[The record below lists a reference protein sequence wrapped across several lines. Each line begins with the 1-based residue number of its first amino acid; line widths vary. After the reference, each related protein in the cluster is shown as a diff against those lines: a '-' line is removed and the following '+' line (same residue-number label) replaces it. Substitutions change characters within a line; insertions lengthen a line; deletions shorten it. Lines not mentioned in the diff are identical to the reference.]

1 MSNQRI
7 DTAQIH
13 REGIY
18 LDYFQF
24 QEAPFS
30 ITPDPGF
37 LFLSSTHQS
46 VIEKIIYGIKNRLGF
61 ILLTGEVGTGKTTI
75 CRSVLD
81 RLEHDADTVYIIN
94 PSLSGIEILAT
105 ILDDLGVTY
114 SAGAGKKALMDSL
127 NSFLLASNRKK
138 PVVIIIDDAQ
148 TMPIE
153 ALEDLRL
160 LSNLETDKEKLLQ
173 MVIAGQ
179 PELLATIS
187 KPELRQLRQRI
198 AINSNLDYL
207 KKEEISGYIERR
219 LFIAG
224 NKGQVRFSSSAIEVI
239 YKTSSGI
246 PRLINRIC
254 DYSLIACYLS
264 NNYTITKQHV
274 KQALKE
280 IGNTEY
286 AQKRNSVLKKPYY
299 LYTITGILI
308 AVAFFAVLI
317 KFLIYGNTEK
327 FEPDKTAELAS
338 PNVPAIK
345 NTIAKSALN
354 HKAGFTEQKVSQV
367 SYTILLASHP
377 FSKRVPEE
385 ASLFRNK
392 GIDSHWVE
400 VDLGNNGIWH
410 RHFTGRFDNK
420 DAANNY
426 INEYGLEDV
435 LILRAPWAIQVY
447 EEKSIEAMNGIIN
460 NLKANLYDGYIQKM
474 ENGGYRLLIGAFVT
488 KKGAEHAAAKI
499 NISDI
504 SPVVALR

>member
-1 MSNQRI
+1 MSKQRI

-37 LFLSSTHQS
+37 LFLSTTHQS
-46 VIEKIIYGIKNRLGF
+46 VIERIIYGIKNRLGF

-81 RLEHDADTVYIIN
+81 RLETNAETVYIIN

-114 SAGAGKKALMDSL
+114 SASTGKKELMDSL
-127 NSFLLASNRKK
+127 NSFLLASDRTK

-198 AINSNLDYL
+198 AISCNLDYL
-207 KKEEISGYIERR
+207 KKEEIPGYIERR

-224 NKGQVRFSSSAIEVI
+224 NKGQVRFTSSATDVI
-239 YKTSSGI
+239 YKASSGI

-286 AQKRNSVLKKPYY
+286 VQKRNLVFKKPHYFY
-299 LYTITGILI
+299 AIAGILI
-308 AVAFFAVLI
+308 VIAFFAVYTR
-317 KFLIYGNTEK
+317 FLIYKNTEK
-327 FEPDKTAELAS
+327 SEPGKTAKLAS
-338 PNVPAIK
+338 IPVPAIK
-345 NTIAKSALN
+345 NTIAKQALN
-354 HKAGFTEQKVSQV
+354 HKAGYIEKEVKEV
-367 SYTILLASHP
+367 SYTILLASHR
-377 FSKRVPEE
+377 FSKRVSEE

-420 DAANNY
+420 AAAQNY
-426 INEYGLEDV
+426 INEYGLADV

-447 EEKSIEAMNGIIN
+447 EEKSPEAMKEIIN

-488 KKGAEHAAAKI
+488 RKGAEHAAGKI
-499 NISDI
+499 AISDV
-504 SPVVALR
+504 SPVVVLR